1 MNKKSIMISI
11 SKDFTETPGA
21 RNITDGKY
29 SGEEF
34 RETILC
40 PKFQEAV
47 DSDGILCV
55 DLDGCYGYAT
65 SFLEEAFGG
74 LARKFGVEEVQKRI
88 KIISHDEIGL
98 EKDICRYIAEAKE
111 KK

>member
-1 MNKKSIMISI
+1 MNNNVITISV

-21 RNITDGKY
+21 RNRTDGKY

-34 RETILC
+34 REDVLC
-40 PKFQEAV
+40 PEFQKAI
-47 DSDGILCV
+47 DSDGIVRV
-55 DLDGCYGYAT
+55 DLDGCYGFAT

-74 LARKFGVEEVQKRI
+74 LARKFGVEEVKKRI

-98 EKDICRYIAEAKE
+98 EKEINRYITEAKNN
-111 KK
+111 K